1 MHRDRI
7 AERLG
12 HRYLRH
18 LVTAMLVL
26 IVAIG
31 GLIVWNVTAA
41 MQGGRTTIIIA
52 SDPMYV
58 ASWDDERHHMT
69 VFTLPGDIRVDG
81 ARGVGNYPVRSLSK
95 LEVMDKTKRG
105 LLRLSLEDALGLPI
119 TGVVEGGNGDG
130 SPVERVKNALSPFSL
145 PAWRGG
151 FPMISLRFGLWRIL
165 TFIRPDEV
173 TIVDLS
179 VNDATFKSET
189 LPDGSVVRKFDE
201 SRFDTFVGQTLEED
215 AIRKEGLRVRI
226 ANTTDMVGLGN
237 RAARIVSHA
246 GMVVVMVESDT
257 PAQKE
262 CSLTAKKSLWGSTSV
277 SFMKTFF
284 HCSVLTGSEDEQAD
298 ITIRLGQDY
307 ARRFLPE

>member
-7 AERLG
+7 AERVG

-18 LVTAMLVL
+18 FFVAILIL
-26 IVAIG
+26 IVIIS
-31 GLIVWNVTAA
+31 GLIVWRVTTV
-41 MQGGRTTIIIA
+41 MQGGRTTIIIV

-69 VFTLPGDIRVDG
+69 IFTLPGDVRIDG
-81 ARGVGNYPVRSLSK
+81 ARGVGNYPVDSFRK
-95 LEVMDKTKRG
+95 LETMDKTKKG

-119 TGVVEGGNGDG
+119 NGVIEGGNGDS
-130 SPVERVKNALSPFSL
+130 SPVDRVKNALSLFSL

-165 TFIRPDEV
+165 TFIRSDEV

-179 VNDATFKSET
+179 DNGGAYRNET
-189 LPDGSVVRKFDE
+189 LPDGSVVREFDE
-201 SRFDTFVGQTLEED
+201 ARFDTLIGQTLEED

-226 ANTTDMVGLGN
+226 VNTTDMVGLGN
-237 RAARIVSHA
+237 RAARTVSHA
-246 GMVVVMVESDT
+246 GMSVIMVENDT

-262 CSLTAKKSLWGSTSV
+262 CSLTAKKSLWSSMSV

-298 ITIRLGQDY
+298 LTIRLGQDY
-307 ARRFLPE
+307 ARRFLPQ